1 MKMVEEE
8 IHWWK
13 LSNERGIK
21 SYVPIKSG
29 KLLLQYWENI
39 VGWFNSIYENGGRR
53 KFINE
58 NWKLPYEKGI
68 KSSVPIRSGKLLLQ

>member
-53 KFINE
+53 KSSMKIE
-58 NWKLPYEKGI
+58 NYHTKK
-68 KSSVPIRSGKLLLQ
+68 V